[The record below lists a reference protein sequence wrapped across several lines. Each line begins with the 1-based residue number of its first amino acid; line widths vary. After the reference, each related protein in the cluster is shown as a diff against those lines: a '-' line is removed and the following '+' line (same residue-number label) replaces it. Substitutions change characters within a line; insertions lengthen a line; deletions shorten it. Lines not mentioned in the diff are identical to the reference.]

1 MRKLLLFSML
11 ILLLG
16 SCSSTKN
23 AVYKESDFEIRFGHL
38 GGVTNRPMEYLI
50 NGDRNIFKIKP
61 DSIIFVNKI
70 SKKEF
75 EGINCSLQEL
85 NFETMKLNVPGNMTH
100 FIKVKTPEYENKV
113 IWYEYSGNSDIE
125 ELYNIL
131 LTTLD

>member
-1 MRKLLLFSML
+1 MKK
-11 ILLLG
+11 ILLLLLVG
-16 SCSSTKN
+16 VVLYACSSTKN

-38 GGVTNRPMEYLI
+38 GGFTNRPMEYLI
-50 NGDRNIFKIKP
+50 NGDRNIFKVEP
-61 DSIIFVNKI
+61 DSVVFVNRI

-75 EGINCSLQEL
+75 ESIQCSLQEL
-85 NFETMKLNVPGNMTH
+85 GFEAMQLNVPGNMTH
-100 FIKVKTPEYENKV
+100 FVKVKTPEYENKV